1 MYFNTFLIYNIYYM
15 VQRVVEAFFSTPCNP
30 LSMKG
35 LEAPEGWSKGW
46 SRKRRTN
53 PPAEGT
59 INNKQ

>member
-1 MYFNTFLIYNIYYM
+1 M

-59 INNKQ
+59 INNEQ